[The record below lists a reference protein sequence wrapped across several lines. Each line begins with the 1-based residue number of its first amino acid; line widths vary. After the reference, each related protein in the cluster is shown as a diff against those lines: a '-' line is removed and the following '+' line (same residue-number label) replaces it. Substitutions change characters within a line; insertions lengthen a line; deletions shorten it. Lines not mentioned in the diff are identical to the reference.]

1 MWNLIRVYMYISRDV
16 ELSNFI
22 TCPWTSKWSKST
34 CPTKIYLP
42 ENWHFFFFSYFSKKT
57 YVVGT
62 HQKRLTVCCGYS
74 SEAPHRGASDE
85 YPQHMF
91 SSRNKKNIYLIR
103 GHPRS
108 FYILYIFTSPSSQ
121 DREVSQLRETFSPN
135 RPLGWPLSY
144 NLDTLLP
151 ELWITCP
158 RTSKLKFLTCPQGN
172 GTSWTSQAW
181 YFHSSVHCH
190 LSSSFLDTPCSR
202 MDWFKF

>member
-1 MWNLIRVYMYISRDV
+1 MWNYQILLLVHGQVNGQNPLAQPR
-16 ELSNFI
+16 F
-22 TCPWTSKWSKST
+22 TCP
-34 CPTKIYLP
+34 KIDV
-42 ENWHFFFFSYFSKKT
+42 FFFVFFSYFSKKT

-121 DREVSQLRETFSPN
+121 DREVSQLRDFFSKSP
-135 RPLGWPLSY
+135 
-144 NLDTLLP
+144 
-151 ELWITCP
+151 
-158 RTSKLKFLTCPQGN
+158 
-172 GTSWTSQAW
+172 
-181 YFHSSVHCH
+181 
-190 LSSSFLDTPCSR
+190 SR
-202 MDWFKF
+202 MTPVL